1 MTDNPEQS
9 TASTGERLADEVLQ
23 GGPAIRDHIR
33 TLGFKI
39 TTDGVYYAHRTK
51 KWPITKFGK
60 DLFSTKSKLE
70 RHAKKI
76 IGAA

>member
-9 TASTGERLADEVLQ
+9 IASTGERLADEVLE
-23 GGPAIRDHIR
+23 GGPAIADHIR

-39 TTDGVYYAHRTK
+39 TTDGVYYAHKTK

-60 DLFSTKSKLE
+60 NLFTTKSKIE
-70 RHAKKI
+70 RHARKI
-76 IGAA
+76 LGGA